1 MEYSVVMFGN
11 HGNEDGTGR
20 ETDGTTNR
28 RTFMGVVGALTGA
41 SIGTVALSDTAA
53 ARRVQQRGSD
63 RTPRITAHRGYADVY
78 PENTVAAVE
87 GASRLGADRIEID
100 IQPCEDGEIVV
111 FHDQFL
117 GVLTDEDGR
126 VAETPCETVLRAE
139 ILESGETVP
148 TLREVLDAARP
159 DVTMNVEF
167 KASGEYSWGE
177 VAERTLEIAS
187 DYPGDFYVSSFE
199 TAALEAVRDVDST
212 VPVAKL
218 FGSDKEENLETAREL
233 AAEAVNVSTGV
244 LDREL
249 VETAHEEG
257 WEVNVYTI
265 DGWQEARQPVELNVD
280 GLIAD
285 YPSVLDFAIEDR

>member
-1 MEYSVVMFGN
+1 MFAN
-11 HGNEDGTGR
+11 HGSEDGTGK
-20 ETDGTTNR
+20 ETDGTTDR
-28 RTFMGVVGALTGA
+28 RTFMGAVGALTGA
-41 SIGTVALSDTAA
+41 SIGTLAVSETAT
-53 ARRVQQRGSD
+53 ARSARPGKSNHA
-63 RTPRITAHRGYADVY
+63 PRITAHRGYADVF

-87 GASRLGADRIEID
+87 GSSRHGADRIEID

-111 FHDQFL
+111 FHDEVL
-117 GVLTDEDGR
+117 DDLTDEDGR
-126 VAETPCETVLRAE
+126 VAETPCETVLEAE
-139 ILESGETVP
+139 VLDSDETVP

-167 KASGEYSWGE
+167 KASGGYSWEE
-177 VAERTLEIAS
+177 VAERALEIAS
-187 DYPGDFYVSSFE
+187 DYPGEFYVSSFE

-218 FGSDKEENLETAREL
+218 FGSDAEANLETAREL
-233 AAEAVNVSTGV
+233 DAEAVNVSTGV

-257 WEVNVYTI
+257 REVNVYTI
-265 DGWQEARQPVELNVD
+265 DGWREARRPVELGVD

-285 YPSVLDFAIEDR
+285 YPSVLDFATEDR